1 MQKFAVL
8 APTHGTTKEFTMK
21 SSEDKS
27 SDVRVHTSPPFPAM
41 SFSFMSGQVFIG
53 RSDPG
58 SFTWR
63 NSMKAVSKS
72 TLSI

>member
-27 SDVRVHTSPPFPAM
+27 SDVGVHTSPPSLPCLLA
-41 SFSFMSGQVFIG
+41 SCQ
-53 RSDPG
+53 
-58 SFTWR
+58 
-63 NSMKAVSKS
+63 AKS
-72 TLSI
+72 L